1 MTYESPL
8 AYLLGLEDLALLRS
22 FTGERDREFADD
34 RIAEIR
40 ELLASSADTAVD
52 VARVSTVDG
61 CRVWSQTYDGP
72 NTAFDLDE
80 PVIGEIVD
88 ALPAGTA
95 LDAACGTGRIAA
107 LLAGRGHRV

>member
-40 ELLASSADTAVD
+40 ELLASSADAAVD

-61 CRVWSQTYDGP
+61 YGS
-72 NTAFDLDE
+72 
-80 PVIGEIVD
+80 
-88 ALPAGTA
+88 
-95 LDAACGTGRIAA
+95 
-107 LLAGRGHRV
+107 GHRPTTDPTRRSTSTSR